1 MKNKKYALGMDFGTL
16 SVRVLLINLEN
27 GEETA
32 VSVKEYPHGVMD
44 VSLTCGKKLPADYAL
59 QHPSD

>member
-27 GEETA
+27 GEE
-32 VSVKEYPHGVMD
+32 K
-44 VSLTCGKKLPADYAL
+44 CN
-59 QHPSD
+59 